1 MKNTLTLTSMRF
13 ILSISVIF
21 ILSACF
27 RADAQSLALS
37 DSSLKETLTRAV
49 IFWKEGKAKDA
60 FISLD
65 SINEQPIA
73 ADNVNTKIKASVWT
87 ANYLMA
93 QRKNK
98 YAPVFLDSALRWAEN
113 AQLNEEL
120 IKVYE
125 TYADW
130 HLSVGNPKT
139 ALIAKEAAWNIKDSL
154 AKSTMQLQIDSLQN
168 SLNAIDQQKQQTKV
182 ENEVNDSVVSQK
194 NESLNNLVYILSA
207 VIAVL
212 LIIIFM
218 MNGNLQRLRNLP
230 PSPLPDTAF
239 SQPRT
244 KQTVD
249 TRVKKEEIEVAADAS
264 PIKEIAAPIIETK
277 PEPPTKAEK
286 KEQQISNAIKDTTSK
301 LAEVE
306 LVLIKADVLANY
318 KNGESKP
325 IRNLL
330 NEYMAQLPFIMKTLD
345 DAITT
350 NEKESII
357 NSLEH
362 LKTYL
367 VSFGMQST
375 MNLIDEIEKEAET
388 EKVAK
393 LLSRVFQVRNHCRRA
408 ADEAKS
414 LLEKIS

>member
-1 MKNTLTLTSMRF
+1 MKNTITLTSMRS

-27 RADAQSLALS
+27 RADAQSPTLS

-65 SINEQPIA
+65 SINEQPVG
-73 ADNVNTKIKASVWT
+73 ADNVVTKIKASVWT

-98 YAPVFLDSALRWAEN
+98 YAPAFLDSALRWAEN

-154 AKSTMQLQIDSLQN
+154 AKNKMQFQIDSLQN
-168 SLNAIDQQKQQTKV
+168 ILNAIEQEKQQAKINS
-182 ENEVNDSVVSQK
+182 ESNDSVVSQK
-194 NESLNNLVYILSA
+194 NERLNNLVYILSG

-212 LIIIFM
+212 LIILFM

-230 PSPLPDTAF
+230 PSPLPDVAL

-244 KQTVD
+244 QQTVN
-249 TRVKKEEIEVAADAS
+249 TRVKKEVIKVVPEIPAVKEVVS
-264 PIKEIAAPIIETK
+264 PEVETK

-286 KEQQISNAIKDTTSK
+286 KEQQITNAIKDTTSK

-345 DAITT
+345 DAIAN
-350 NEKESII
+350 NEKESIL

-367 VSFGMQST
+367 LSFGMQST
-375 MNLIDEIEKEAET
+375 LVLIHEIETEAKT

-414 LLEKIS
+414 LLEKVG

>member
-1 MKNTLTLTSMRF
+1 
-13 ILSISVIF
+13 
-21 ILSACF
+21 
-27 RADAQSLALS
+27 
-37 DSSLKETLTRAV
+37 
-49 IFWKEGKAKDA
+49 
-60 FISLD
+60 
-65 SINEQPIA
+65 
-73 ADNVNTKIKASVWT
+73 
-87 ANYLMA
+87 MA

-98 YAPVFLDSALRWAEN
+98 YAAAFLDSALRWAEN
-113 AQLNEEL
+113 AHLNEDL

-125 TYADW
+125 IYADW

-154 AKSTMQLQIDSLQN
+154 AKRKMQLQIDSLQS
-168 SLNAIDQQKQQTKV
+168 SLSAIDHQKQQAKV
-182 ENEVNDSVVSQK
+182 ESEANDSVVSQK
-194 NESLNNLVYILSA
+194 NESLNNLVYILSGI
-207 VIAVL
+207 IAVL

-230 PSPLPDTAF
+230 PGPLRDTTL

-249 TRVKKEEIEVAADAS
+249 TRVKKEVI
-264 PIKEIAAPIIETK
+264 EIATETTAVKDVVAPAIETK
-277 PEPPTKAEK
+277 PEPPSKADK
-286 KEQQISNAIKDTTSK
+286 KELQISNAIKDITSK

-345 DAITT
+345 DAITL
-350 NEKESII
+350 NEKDSII

-388 EKVAK
+388 QKVAK

-408 ADEAKS
+408 ADEASRCSRKLVS
-414 LLEKIS
+414 YYG

>member
-1 MKNTLTLTSMRF
+1 MRS
-13 ILSISVIF
+13 ILSISIV
-21 ILSACF
+21 LVLTACF
-27 RADAQSLALS
+27 RADAQSPTMS
-37 DSSLKETLTRAV
+37 DSSMKETLTRAV
-49 IFWKEGKAKDA
+49 QGWKEGKAKDA

-65 SINEQPIA
+65 SINEQLVSA
-73 ADNVNTKIKASVWT
+73 ENANTKIKASVWT

-98 YAPVFLDSALRWAEN
+98 PASSFLDSALRWADN
-113 AQLNEEL
+113 THQYDEL

-125 TYADW
+125 TYSDW
-130 HLSVGNPKT
+130 HLAVGNPKT
-139 ALIAKEAAWNIKDSL
+139 AIIAKEAAWTIKDSIS
-154 AKSTMQLQIDSLQN
+154 KSILLVQMDSLQN
-168 SLNAIDQQKQQTKV
+168 ILNSIDQEKKLTK
-182 ENEVNDSVVSQK
+182 ENSDANDSMISQK
-194 NESLNNLVYILSA
+194 YEKLTNLVYILGG

-212 LIIIFM
+212 IIIIFM

-230 PSPLPDTAF
+230 PSPLPDATL

-244 KQTVD
+244 KQTVS
-249 TRVKKEEIEVAADAS
+249 TRVKTEEVEIIQEQKKEVITTTPVVEAKS
-264 PIKEIAAPIIETK
+264 ETK
-277 PEPPTKAEK
+277 SEAPSKAEK
-286 KEQQISNAIKDTTSK
+286 KEQQISNAIKETTSK

-345 DAITT
+345 DAITL

-362 LKTYL
+362 LKTYI

-375 MNLIDEIEKEAET
+375 MTLINEIEKEAES

-414 LLEKIS
+414 LLEKVS

>member
-1 MKNTLTLTSMRF
+1 MRS
-13 ILSISVIF
+13 ILSISIV
-21 ILSACF
+21 LVLTACF
-27 RADAQSLALS
+27 RVDAQSTVMS
-37 DSSLKETLTRAV
+37 DSSMKETLTRAV
-49 IFWKEGKAKDA
+49 QCWKEGKAKDA

-65 SINEQPIA
+65 SINEQMVSA
-73 ADNVNTKIKASVWT
+73 ENANTKIKASVWT

-98 YAPVFLDSALRWAEN
+98 PASPFLDSALRWAEN
-113 AQLNEEL
+113 TKQYDEL

-125 TYADW
+125 TYSDW
-130 HLSVGNPKT
+130 HLAVGNPKT
-139 ALIAKEAAWNIKDSL
+139 AFVAKEAAWTIKDSL
-154 AKSTMQLQIDSLQN
+154 SKSALLLQMDSLQN
-168 SLNAIDQQKQQTKV
+168 ILNSIDQEKKSAK
-182 ENEVNDSVVSQK
+182 ENSDANDTVISQK
-194 NESLNNLVYILSA
+194 NEQLNNLVYILGG

-212 LIIIFM
+212 VIIIFM
-218 MNGNLQRLRNLP
+218 MNGNLQRLRTLP
-230 PSPLPDTAF
+230 PSPLPDSTL

-244 KQTVD
+244 KQTVN
-249 TRVKKEEIEVAADAS
+249 TRVKTEAVEPVQERKKETIITPPVAEVKS
-264 PIKEIAAPIIETK
+264 EAPS
-277 PEPPTKAEK
+277 KAEK
-286 KEQQISNAIKDTTSK
+286 KELQISNAIKDITSK

-345 DAITT
+345 DAITL
-350 NEKESII
+350 NEKDSII

-388 EKVAK
+388 QKVAK

-414 LLEKIS
+414 LLEKVS

>member
-1 MKNTLTLTSMRF
+1 MRS
-13 ILSISVIF
+13 ILSISIV
-21 ILSACF
+21 LVLTACF
-27 RADAQSLALS
+27 RVDAQSTVMS
-37 DSSLKETLTRAV
+37 DSSMKETLTRAV
-49 IFWKEGKAKDA
+49 LLWKEGKAKDA

-65 SINEQPIA
+65 SINEQFVSA
-73 ADNVNTKIKASVWT
+73 ENANTKIKASVWT

-98 YAPVFLDSALRWAEN
+98 PASSFLDSALRWAEN
-113 AQLNEEL
+113 THQYDEL
-120 IKVYE
+120 INVYE
-125 TYADW
+125 TYSDW
-130 HLSVGNPKT
+130 HLAVGNPKT
-139 ALIAKEAAWNIKDSL
+139 ALVAKEAAWGIKDSL
-154 AKSTMQLQIDSLQN
+154 SKSVLLVQMDSLQSILN
-168 SLNAIDQQKQQTKV
+168 SIEQEKKSAKV
-182 ENEVNDSVVSQK
+182 NSDANDTVISQK
-194 NESLNNLVYILSA
+194 NEKLNNLVYILGG
-207 VIAVL
+207 VISVL
-212 LIIIFM
+212 VIIIFM

-230 PSPLPDTAF
+230 PSPLPDATL

-244 KQTVD
+244 KQTVN
-249 TRVKKEEIEVAADAS
+249 TRIKIEEVEIIQEQKKEVITPTPVV
-264 PIKEIAAPIIETK
+264 ETK
-277 PEPPTKAEK
+277 PEAPTKAEK

-345 DAITT
+345 DAITL

-362 LKTYL
+362 LKTYI

-375 MNLIDEIEKEAET
+375 MTLINEIEKEAET

-414 LLEKIS
+414 LLEKVS

>member
-1 MKNTLTLTSMRF
+1 MRS
-13 ILSISVIF
+13 ILSISIV
-21 ILSACF
+21 LVLTACF
-27 RADAQSLALS
+27 KADAQPTALS
-37 DSSLKETLTRAV
+37 DSSMKETLTRAV
-49 IFWKEGKAKDA
+49 QFWKEGKAKDA

-65 SINEQPIA
+65 SINEQMVSA
-73 ADNVNTKIKASVWT
+73 ENANTKIKASVWT

-98 YAPVFLDSALRWAEN
+98 PASPFLDSALKWAEN
-113 AQLNEEL
+113 THQYDEL

-125 TYADW
+125 TYSDW
-130 HLSVGNPKT
+130 HLAVGNPKT
-139 ALIAKEAAWNIKDSL
+139 AFVAKEAAWAIKDSL
-154 AKSTMQLQIDSLQN
+154 SKSELILQMDSLQN
-168 SLNAIDQQKQQTKV
+168 ILNSTEQEKKSAK
-182 ENEVNDSVVSQK
+182 ENSDANDSVISQK
-194 NESLNNLVYILSA
+194 NDQLNNLVYILGG

-212 LIIIFM
+212 VIIIFM

-230 PSPLPDTAF
+230 PSPLPDSSL

-244 KQTVD
+244 RQTVN
-249 TRVKKEEIEVAADAS
+249 TRVKTEDVKTHHEEKKEVVTSSPVAEVKA
-264 PIKEIAAPIIETK
+264 ETK
-277 PEPPTKAEK
+277 AEVPTKSEK
-286 KEQQISNAIKDTTSK
+286 KEQQISNAIKDITAK

-345 DAITT
+345 DAITL

-362 LKTYL
+362 LKTYI

-375 MNLIDEIEKEAET
+375 MTLINEIEKEAET

-414 LLEKIS
+414 LLEVRF

>member
-1 MKNTLTLTSMRF
+1 MRS
-13 ILSISVIF
+13 ILSISIV
-21 ILSACF
+21 LVLTACF
-27 RADAQSLALS
+27 RVDAQSTVMS
-37 DSSLKETLTRAV
+37 DSSMKETLTRAV
-49 IFWKEGKAKDA
+49 QLWKEGKAKDA

-65 SINEQPIA
+65 SINEQLVNA
-73 ADNVNTKIKASVWT
+73 ENANTKIKASVWT

-98 YAPVFLDSALRWAEN
+98 PASSFLDSALRWSEN
-113 AQLNEEL
+113 THQYDEL

-125 TYADW
+125 TYSDW
-130 HLSVGNPKT
+130 HLAVGNPKT
-139 ALIAKEAAWNIKDSL
+139 AFVAKEAAWGIKDSL
-154 AKSTMQLQIDSLQN
+154 SKSALQLQMDSLQN
-168 SLNAIDQQKQQTKV
+168 IVIANEREKKSAK
-182 ENEVNDSVVSQK
+182 ENSDANDTVISQK
-194 NESLNNLVYILSA
+194 NEQLNNLVYILGG

-212 LIIIFM
+212 VIIIFM

-230 PSPLPDTAF
+230 PSPLPDATL

-244 KQTVD
+244 KQTVN
-249 TRVKKEEIEVAADAS
+249 TRIKIEEVETIQDQKKDVIAAS
-264 PIKEIAAPIIETK
+264 PVVEVK
-277 PEPPTKAEK
+277 PEIKSEAPTKAEK

-345 DAITT
+345 DAITL
-350 NEKESII
+350 NEKDSII

-414 LLEKIS
+414 LLEVRF